1 MDTPTRWILHVD
13 LDQFLVAVEVRRRP
27 ELGGRPVVV
36 GGSSDPS
43 TPRKVV
49 TSASY
54 EARAFGVRAGMPLRT
69 AVRRC
74 PGCEFVA
81 QDIPAYDAA
90 SAEVMDVLRSFPV
103 VVEVWGWDEAALG
116 VETDDP
122 EALAAEIRARVLA
135 ETGLSCSI
143 GIGDNK
149 LRAKVATGFA
159 KPGGIHRL
167 TAQTWLAEM
176 GDRPVEAVTGI
187 GRRTAAK
194 LGELGITTVR
204 ELATADVD
212 AVRARLGPRMG
223 AYYVLLG
230 RGVGSDVVSAEPWVR
245 RSLSHQTTFPTDLL
259 GRDEVVPELVA
270 LADRVSAGVVVD
282 GRRATHVAIVVRY
295 APFFTISR
303 VRKLPEPTQ
312 DPAVLRDAAVAL
324 LERVDLTRRI
334 RLLGVRADLEPPAT
348 SPDPAIPA
356 P

>member
-1 MDTPTRWILHVD
+1 VAESTRWILHVD

-27 ELGGRPVVV
+27 ELSGRPVVV
-36 GGSSDPS
+36 GGSSDP
-43 TPRKVV
+43 TEPRKVV

-54 EARAFGVRAGMPLRT
+54 EARASGVRAGMPLRT

-74 PGCEFVA
+74 PDSTFVA

-90 SAEVMDVLRSFPV
+90 SVEVMDTLRTFPV

-116 VETDDP
+116 VETSDP
-122 EALAAEIRARVLA
+122 EGLAAEIRARVL
-135 ETGLSCSI
+135 EVTGLSCSI

-176 GDRPVEAVTGI
+176 GDRPVAAVTGI

-212 AVRARLGPRMG
+212 AVRARFGPRMG
-223 AYYVLLG
+223 AYYVLIG
-230 RGVGSDVVSAEPWVR
+230 RGAGSDLVSAEPWVR

-259 GRDEVVPELVA
+259 GRDEVEPALAA
-270 LADRVSAGVVVD
+270 LADRVSAGVAAD

-303 VRKLPEPTQ
+303 VRKLAEPT
-312 DPAVLRDAAVAL
+312 DDAGALRDAAVAL
-324 LERVDLTRRI
+324 LDRVDVTRRI
-334 RLLGVRADLEPPAT
+334 RLLGVRADLEPPPTA
-348 SPDPAIPA
+348 SVSG
-356 P
+356 